1 MDISKNMCNF
11 NSMDNNK
18 IMDGNSNIVIIL
30 LIMNYFIIFLLFYKY
45 NFYEKQQ
52 INTKDEIELLNKKYL
67 YCDECFKKCSN
78 NISEEINVIILNI
91 KYNNNLLNE
100 KILNIEKCLNNEIL
114 SIKKEIQK

>member
-1 MDISKNMCNF
+1 MVVIQYNVKN
-11 NSMDNNK
+11 
-18 IMDGNSNIVIIL
+18 
-30 LIMNYFIIFLLFYKY
+30 
-45 NFYEKQQ
+45 
-52 INTKDEIELLNKKYL
+52 EIELLNKKYL

-114 SIKKEIQK
+114 LIKKEMQK